1 MHVLA
6 GEQIWS
12 GEECYVV
19 RAIFSLESNL
29 VAGDPEFRI
38 LCWPNSLFDKA
49 AGAAEIQ
56 FGLVRVAPVL
66 GRHAPR
72 AEQGRCHGAVT
83 SVLKI
88 PVCLPRS

>member
-12 GEECYVV
+12 GEESYVV

-38 LCWPNSLFDKA
+38 LCWPNSLL
-49 AGAAEIQ
+49 IRP
-56 FGLVRVAPVL
+56 LAPLKSSSDSYVL
-66 GRHAPR
+66 PRCWADMRHAPSR
-72 AEQGRCHGAVT
+72 AAAMVR
-83 SVLKI
+83 
-88 PVCLPRS
+88 